1 LTYPASH
8 PRALMAIRQR
18 PGRRFP
24 PDAERQ
30 LERAAKRAAR
40 ELPDADAGLLA
51 LREFHAPFGVPDL
64 TVIVGDA
71 SARRSRLRLRVPPV
85 LNEIDAGLVATAS
98 DIQPVSPR
106 QLAQRLSWS
115 LASVTRRLPS
125 VLRSGA
131 LREVTPE
138 RYIRPAALQ
147 PVGTIFA
154 VETKLNDWRRALT
167 QCRTYRTWADS
178 YVLVM
183 PKVSSEAMT
192 VLSREVRRDRGG
204 LFIDQEWVV
213 YPRTTRLARARRLWA
228 SEHVIAACRRS
239 TTNPRSSHTG

>member
-1 LTYPASH
+1 
-8 PRALMAIRQR
+8 MAIRQR

-24 PDAERQ
+24 PEAERQ
-30 LERAAKRAAR
+30 LERAAKHAAY
-40 ELPDADAGLLA
+40 ELPGAGDGLLA
-51 LREFHAPFGVPDL
+51 LREVHAPFGVPDL

-71 SARRSRLRLRVPPV
+71 SARRSRLRLRVPAV

-98 DIQPVSPR
+98 AIQPASPR

-115 LASVTRRLPS
+115 LATVTRRLPS
-125 VLRSGA
+125 VVRNGA
-131 LREVTPE
+131 LREVAPE

-154 VETKLNDWRRALT
+154 VETKLNDWRRALA

-183 PKVSSEAMT
+183 PKVSAEAMT
-192 VLSREVRRDRGG
+192 VLRREIRRDRGG
-204 LFIDQEWVV
+204 LFIDYEWIV
-213 YPRTTRLARARRLWA
+213 YPRTTKLTKARRLWA
-228 SEHVIAACRRS
+228 SEHVIAACKRS
-239 TTNPRSSHTG
+239 TASPRSSRTV